1 MDELRQAEARVEE
14 LIAQLSTAPRV
25 GEQAEEL
32 VRLLMR
38 LYGEGLARVVAL
50 LPAEAVRTLAA
61 DDLVGSLLIL
71 HDLHPRGTAE
81 RVADALVQLRPFLGT
96 HTDSIELAGI
106 DASGRATVRL
116 RGGCGSC
123 ASGTVEQ
130 AVERAVRAAAP
141 EVTGVRLEQLPPQ
154 RPLLQIGSRP
164 PADAPAAPAPGARP

>member
-1 MDELRQAEARVEE
+1 MDELRQAEARVEQ
-14 LIAQLSTAPRV
+14 LLAQLSTAPRV

-38 LYGEGLARVVAL
+38 LYGEGLARVVGL
-50 LPAEAVRTLAA
+50 LPAETVRTLAA

-81 RVADALVQLRPFLGT
+81 RVADALEQVRPFLGT

-116 RGGCGSC
+116 RGGGCGGC
-123 ASGTVEQ
+123 ASGAVEQ
-130 AVERAVRAAAP
+130 AVERAVRAVAP
-141 EVTGVRLEQLPPQ
+141 EVTGVRVEQLLAQ
-154 RPLLQIGSRP
+154 RTLLQIGSRP
-164 PADAPAAPAPGARP
+164 PADAPASGARP

>member
-38 LYGEGLARVVAL
+38 LYGEGLARVVGL
-50 LPAEAVRTLAA
+50 LPAGTVTKLAA

-81 RVADALVQLRPFLGT
+81 RVADALEQLRPFLGT

-116 RGGCGSC
+116 RGGCGDC

-130 AVERAVRAAAP
+130 AVERAVRDVAP

-164 PADAPAAPAPGARP
+164 PADAAVPGAHP